1 MARYL
6 RSRGRARRR
15 GGERGAQS
23 LEWIGLGS
31 FVMSAMLA
39 ATAYAR
45 DHLGDQLGQ
54 TLVNHIKTFVQ

>member
-1 MARYL
+1 MSRYL
-6 RSRGRARRR
+6 ATFRVVRRR
-15 GGERGAQS
+15 PREGGAQS

>member
-1 MARYL
+1 MASPPSSHRVL
-6 RSRGRARRR
+6 RRR
-15 GGERGAQS
+15 RREAGAQS

-31 FVMSAMLA
+31 FVMTAMLA

>member
-1 MARYL
+1 MLRHPRPFRGARHH
-6 RSRGRARRR
+6 RR
-15 GGERGAQS
+15 EIGAQS

-31 FVMSAMLA
+31 FVMTAMLA

-54 TLVNHIKTFVQ
+54 TLINHIKTFVQ